1 MVGFDAQE
9 KADKIDKD
17 NLLQYIAPHDLKTF
31 GLIPEII
38 GRLPIISYLH
48 PLDKK
53 ALRNILTEPKNAIT
67 KQYSKLFEMDGVKL
81 TFSDDMLDYIVDKA
95 LENKLGARGLRG
107 LMEEVMMDLMYT
119 IPSQKDKKEIVVTK
133 EYAQERV
140 EKTDFSRLKSTESI

>member
-1 MVGFDAQE
+1 
-9 KADKIDKD
+9 
-17 NLLQYIAPHDLKTF
+17 
-31 GLIPEII
+31 
-38 GRLPIISYLH
+38 
-48 PLDKK
+48 
-53 ALRNILTEPKNAIT
+53 
-67 KQYSKLFEMDGVKL
+67 MDGVKL